1 MSKTRVLFMCMGNTA
16 RSQMAEAFLRA
27 YGCDRFE
34 AFGAGFE
41 PREIDPLTFEVM
53 AERGFDLKDQ
63 RSKRIGEYLGK
74 VHFGYVIVVCDR
86 AQAACPTTFPGMGT
100 RLFWPFEDP
109 VTFEGSKG
117 ERLEKFRE
125 VRDAIEMRIRAWL
138 RERDRDALGAT
149 QTDE

>member
-1 MSKTRVLFMCMGNTA
+1 MGNTA

-27 YGCDRFE
+27 YGSDRFE
-34 AFGAGFE
+34 AYSAGFE
-41 PREIDPLTFEVM
+41 PREIDPLTFAVM

-63 RSKRIGEYLGK
+63 RSKGIDEYLGK

-109 VTFEGSKG
+109 VAFEGTEE
-117 ERLEKFRE
+117 ERLAKFRE
-125 VRDAIEMRIRAWL
+125 VRDAIEARIREWL
-138 RERDRDALGAT
+138 LERDREVLGVT